1 MGKKYDKALQ
11 EKINTGV
18 SNKHTIRK
26 EELAWDKL
34 DNTANLFPVIANQEM
49 TNVYRISVSLTEEV
63 DRVLLQE
70 ALNRILPQ
78 FSIFRMRLRMGVF
91 WYYFEENERPAPIVT
106 QENSYPGAYIDK
118 SRNNHYMFRV
128 TYFGKRIN
136 LEVFHA
142 LTDGFGGT
150 IFLKELIYQYL
161 RLKYPEILE
170 VEKDKISAG
179 IFLDKEDSYVRN
191 FKKKS
196 SKEAKGYKAS
206 RALTL
211 QGERLPKGEVG
222 VIHGY
227 LPVEQLKM
235 AAKKH
240 GVTINQYLVGTFI
253 YAVYKEFLK
262 EGTSKV
268 PISCCVPVNLRPF
281 YDSHTM
287 KNFFAMVSADFK
299 PVKDSY
305 TYEEVLEIVAQ
316 CLRERITPENMENI
330 VSYNVSNQKNWILRL
345 VPLVVKNFFIKRV
358 YGASAYATSATIT
371 NIGNIEL
378 RPAYQPYVE
387 HFYTTLS
394 MSKGQNMKGAICSYN
409 GTLTITFS
417 SILASVSIQKC
428 FFQMIAKDG
437 VEAAVETNDVYYEA

>member
-1 MGKKYDKALQ
+1 MNKKSETV
-11 EKINTGV
+11 EKEEVNTEV
-18 SNKHTIRK
+18 TKKHTIRK

-49 TNVYRISVSLTEEV
+49 TNVYRISVSLTQEV

-70 ALNRILPQ
+70 ALNRVLPQ

-91 WYYFEENERPAPIVT
+91 WYYFEENERPAPLVT

-170 VEKDKISAG
+170 GEKDKISAG
-179 IFLDKEDSYVRN
+179 IFLDREDSYVRN

-196 SKEAKGYKAS
+196 GRAAKGYKS
-206 RALTL
+206 NRALTL
-211 QGERLPKGEVG
+211 QGEKLPKGEVG

-227 LPVEQLKM
+227 LPVEELK
-235 AAKKH
+235 AAGKKH
-240 GVTINQYLVGTFI
+240 GITINQYLVGTFV
-253 YAVYKEFLK
+253 YAVYEEVMKNGAFK
-262 EGTSKV
+262 A
-268 PISCCVPVNLRPF
+268 PISCCVPVNLRPY

-299 PVKDSY
+299 PEKDSY
-305 TYEEVLEIVAQ
+305 TYEEVLQIVAES
-316 CLRERITPENMENI
+316 LREQITPENLDNI

-345 VPLVVKNFFIKRV
+345 VPLVVKNFFIKQV

-378 RPAYQPYVE
+378 RKAYQPYVE

-409 GTLTITFS
+409 GILTITFS
-417 SILASVSIQKC
+417 SVLASTSIQKL
-428 FFQMIAKDG
+428 FFQMIARDG
-437 VEAAVETNDVYYEA
+437 VEVAVETNDVYYEA